1 MSSPGIVT
9 YPLGGITYDAEDAA
23 AYFSTRTSGVFST
36 EEDFAVTVAEDGG
49 TAVTVGAGRAW
60 MHVSRWVGLSVT
72 MREAQTL
79 TLPLADSALPRIDRV
94 VLRYDATSRSTSLQ
108 VLQGALS
115 SEPTGPDLSRTEM
128 VYDLCLAEVSRPAG
142 QTALTTAK
150 LTDTRADE
158 ALCGLMRD
166 GVTGIPMDELGA
178 QALAKAKETT
188 KLCDKLLASYTG
200 GYLGIWPVT
209 LTADG
214 WAECT
219 DAPGYAYKQTA
230 QLRAA
235 REANVPSA
243 VPTPE
248 TFTVAVAAGLA
259 GVCETKDGSITFWA
273 ENVPEGGIQMQVE
286 LLGPSASTADTG
298 EDTLGDTVLE
308 DTTL

>member
-1 MSSPGIVT
+1 MSSPGIIT

-23 AYFSTRTSGVFST
+23 AYFAGRTSGVYST
-36 EEDFAVTVAEDGG
+36 DIDFAVAAAADGSTDLTVS
-49 TAVTVGAGRAW
+49 AGQAW

-79 TLPLADSALPRIDRV
+79 TLPLADSSLPRIDRV

-108 VLQGALS
+108 VLQGAPS
-115 SEPTGPDLSRTEM
+115 SEPAGPDLSRTEM

-142 QTALTTAK
+142 QTSVSTAD
-150 LTDTRADE
+150 LTDTRTDE

-166 GVTGIPMDELGA
+166 GVTGIPMDELGQ
-178 QALAKAKETT
+178 QALAKAKETA

-209 LTADG
+209 LPADG

-219 DAPGYAYKQTA
+219 DVPGYAYKQTA

-235 REANVPSA
+235 RESSRPEA
-243 VPTPE
+243 VPALDSFNT
-248 TFTVAVAAGLA
+248 AISAGIA
-259 GVCETKDGSITFWA
+259 GVCETKDGTITFWA
-273 ENVPEGGIQMQVE
+273 EEVPEQDILMQVT
-286 LLGPSASTADTG
+286 LLGKMTA
-298 EDTLGDTVLE
+298 ENQQE
-308 DTTL
+308 A

>member
-1 MSSPGIVT
+1 MSSPGIIT

-23 AYFSTRTSGVFST
+23 AYFAGRTSGVYST
-36 EEDFAVTVAEDGG
+36 DTDFVVAAAADGSTDLTVS
-49 TAVTVGAGRAW
+49 AGQAW
-60 MHVSRWVGLSVT
+60 MHVSVT

-94 VLRYDATSRSTSLQ
+94 VLRYDATSRTTTLE
-108 VLQGALS
+108 VLQGTPS
-115 SEPTGPDLSRTEM
+115 SEPAAPAISRTEM

-142 QTALTTAK
+142 QTSVSAAD

-178 QALAKAKETT
+178 QALAKAKETA
-188 KLCDKLLASYTG
+188 KLCDKLLASYSG
-200 GYLGIWPVT
+200 DYLGIWPVT

-214 WAECT
+214 WESCE
-219 DAPGYAYKQTA
+219 DMPGYAYKQTA
-230 QLRAA
+230 ELRAA

-248 TFTVAVAAGLA
+248 TFTVAVSAGLA
-259 GVCETKDGSITFWA
+259 GVCETKNGNITFWA
-273 ENVPEGGIQMQVE
+273 ENVPEGDIQMQVS
-286 LLGPSASTADTG
+286 LLGQIADSSSTETDDTS
-298 EDTLGDTVLE
+298 TLGDT
-308 DTTL
+308 TLGDMTL

>member
-1 MSSPGIVT
+1 
-9 YPLGGITYDAEDAA
+9 
-23 AYFSTRTSGVFST
+23 
-36 EEDFAVTVAEDGG
+36 
-49 TAVTVGAGRAW
+49 
-60 MHVSRWVGLSVT
+60 
-72 MREAQTL
+72 
-79 TLPLADSALPRIDRV
+79 
-94 VLRYDATSRSTSLQ
+94 
-108 VLQGALS
+108 
-115 SEPTGPDLSRTEM
+115 
-128 VYDLCLAEVSRPAG
+128 
-142 QTALTTAK
+142 
-150 LTDTRADE
+150 
-158 ALCGLMRD
+158 MRD
-166 GVTGIPMDELGA
+166 GVTGLPMEALGA
-178 QALAKAKETT
+178 QALAKAKETA

-219 DAPGYAYKQTA
+219 DTPGYVYKQTA
-230 QLRAA
+230 ELRAA

-298 EDTLGDTVLE
+298 ADTLGDTVLE

>member
-1 MSSPGIVT
+1 MSSPGIIT

-23 AYFSTRTSGVFST
+23 AYFAGRTSGVYST
-36 EEDFAVTVAEDGG
+36 DLTVS
-49 TAVTVGAGRAW
+49 AGQAW

-108 VLQGALS
+108 VLQGAPS
-115 SEPTGPDLSRTEM
+115 SEPAGPDLSRTEM

-142 QTALTTAK
+142 QTSVSTAD
-150 LTDTRADE
+150 LTDTRTDE

-166 GVTGIPMDELGA
+166 GVTGIPMDELGR
-178 QALAKAKETT
+178 QALAKAKETAA
-188 KLCDKLLASYTG
+188 LCDKLLASYTG

-209 LTADG
+209 LPADG
-214 WAECT
+214 WADCT
-219 DAPGYAYKQTA
+219 DVPGYAYKQTA

-248 TFTVAVAAGLA
+248 TFTTAVSAGLA

-273 ENVPEGGIQMQVE
+273 EKVPEGDIQMQVE

-298 EDTLGDTVLE
+298 EDTLGDTTLG

>member
-1 MSSPGIVT
+1 MSEPIYNSAGEVLYPGLAGDGAGYRGSRLVT
-9 YPLGGITYDAEDAA
+9 LTPESWEEAEGAWPLMQDAPVPEAKSGYAALGSYPDNYGAA
-23 AYFSTRTSGVFST
+23 AQEAGCPAYCEARDGFVRFYARAKPSGDIRVQVTLLGNAGGTVVTGLVAGSGVR
-36 EEDFAVTVAEDGG
+36 VNP
-49 TAVTVGAGRAW
+49 
-60 MHVSRWVGLSVT
+60 
-72 MREAQTL
+72 TL
-79 TLPLADSALPRIDRV
+79 TISGAAADAKSVGDRLKPL
-94 VLRYDATSRSTSLQ
+94 
-108 VLQGALS
+108 
-115 SEPTGPDLSRTEM
+115 
-128 VYDLCLAEVSRPAG
+128 
-142 QTALTTAK
+142 
-150 LTDTRADE
+150 
-158 ALCGLMRD
+158 D
-166 GVTGIPMDELGA
+166 G
-178 QALAKAKETT
+178 
-188 KLCDKLLASYTG
+188 YTG

-209 LTADG
+209 LTAAG

-219 DAPGYAYKQTA
+219 DVPGYAYKQTA
-230 QLRAA
+230 ELRAA

>member
-1 MSSPGIVT
+1 
-9 YPLGGITYDAEDAA
+9 
-23 AYFSTRTSGVFST
+23 
-36 EEDFAVTVAEDGG
+36 
-49 TAVTVGAGRAW
+49 
-60 MHVSRWVGLSVT
+60 
-72 MREAQTL
+72 
-79 TLPLADSALPRIDRV
+79 
-94 VLRYDATSRSTSLQ
+94 
-108 VLQGALS
+108 
-115 SEPTGPDLSRTEM
+115 
-128 VYDLCLAEVSRPAG
+128 
-142 QTALTTAK
+142 
-150 LTDTRADE
+150 
-158 ALCGLMRD
+158 MRD
-166 GVTGIPMDELGA
+166 GVTGLPMEALGA
-178 QALAKAKETT
+178 QALAKAKETA

-219 DAPGYAYKQTA
+219 DMPGYVYKQTA
-230 QLRAA
+230 ELRAA

>member
-1 MSSPGIVT
+1 MSEPIYNSAGEVLYPGLAGDGAGYRGSRLVT
-9 YPLGGITYDAEDAA
+9 LTPESWEEAEGAWPLMQDAPVPEAKSGYAALGSYPDNYGAA
-23 AYFSTRTSGVFST
+23 AQEAGCPAYCEARDGFVRFYARAKPSGDIRVQVTLLGNAGGTVVTGLVAGSGVR
-36 EEDFAVTVAEDGG
+36 VNP
-49 TAVTVGAGRAW
+49 
-60 MHVSRWVGLSVT
+60 
-72 MREAQTL
+72 TL
-79 TLPLADSALPRIDRV
+79 TISGAAADAKSVGDRLKPL
-94 VLRYDATSRSTSLQ
+94 
-108 VLQGALS
+108 
-115 SEPTGPDLSRTEM
+115 
-128 VYDLCLAEVSRPAG
+128 
-142 QTALTTAK
+142 
-150 LTDTRADE
+150 
-158 ALCGLMRD
+158 D
-166 GVTGIPMDELGA
+166 G
-178 QALAKAKETT
+178 
-188 KLCDKLLASYTG
+188 YTG

-219 DAPGYAYKQTA
+219 DVPGYAYKQTA
-230 QLRAA
+230 ELRAA

-259 GVCETKDGSITFWA
+259 GVCETKDGAITFWA

>member
-1 MSSPGIVT
+1 MSSPGIIT

-23 AYFSTRTSGVFST
+23 AYFAGRTSGVYST
-36 EEDFAVTVAEDGG
+36 DIDFAVAAAADGSTDLTVS
-49 TAVTVGAGRAW
+49 AGQAW

-94 VLRYDATSRSTSLQ
+94 VLRHDATSRTTTLE
-108 VLQGALS
+108 VLQGTPS
-115 SEPTGPDLSRTEM
+115 SEPAAPAISRTEM
-128 VYDLCLAEVSRPAG
+128 VYDLCLA
-142 QTALTTAK
+142 
-150 LTDTRADE
+150 E

-178 QALAKAKETT
+178 QALAKAKETA
-188 KLCDKLLASYTG
+188 KLCDKLLASYSG

-219 DAPGYAYKQTA
+219 DVPGYTYKQTA
-230 QLRAA
+230 TLRAA
-235 REANVPSA
+235 RAATVPSA
-243 VPTPE
+243 VPSPE
-248 TFTVAVAAGLA
+248 TYTVAVTAGLA